1 MPILSVNNYDLSL
14 VNLNESVCHVFVN
27 SVANHG
33 GERYIVQLR
42 QHERGIPLTLREN
55 YAKGGCLQQA
65 TEARDI
71 PVLEKEFQLLTKYL
85 MAGNIICVPIY
96 PLTDELSN
104 LEKHS
109 PKMAGYLK
117 KRMEGLQ
124 IKSLLENI
132 KR

>member
-1 MPILSVNNYDLSL
+1 MPILSVSNYDVSL
-14 VNLNESVCHVFVN
+14 VNLNESVCHVFIN
-27 SVANHG
+27 SVTNHG
-33 GERYIVQLR
+33 GERHVVTLR

-55 YAKGGCLQQA
+55 YSQHGYLHQN

-71 PVLEKEFQLLTKYL
+71 PLLEKEFQLLTKHL
-85 MAGNIICVPIY
+85 MAGDIVCVPMY
-96 PLTDELSN
+96 PLTDELFH

-132 KR
+132 RR